1 MYNLL
6 IEHRIDGA
14 TVEGNYKLLERVL
27 SAATPSEPVAVG
39 LSTN

>member
-14 TVEGNYKLLERVL
+14 TVEGNYQLLEQVL
-27 SAATPSEPVAVG
+27 AAAAPSEPVAV
-39 LSTN
+39 